1 MTTPQQDAVTVFYPF
16 LLCSTTFLFFMT
28 VGMWRVFVKAG
39 KPGWLSLV
47 PLYNIVVL
55 FDIADMGIVFIA
67 ALFLPGFNLMVY
79 MLLCGR
85 LAGVFDRGR
94 WFAVGLFFFP
104 MFFLPVLGFDGSK
117 YDLYPS
123 LYSRRHRS

>member
-55 FDIADMGIVFIA
+55 FDIAGMGIVFIA

-85 LAGVFDRGR
+85 LAACRREGKT
-94 WFAVGLFFFP
+94 P
-104 MFFLPVLGFDGSK
+104 FFLPPGARG
-117 YDLYPS
+117 
-123 LYSRRHRS
+123 

>member
-1 MTTPQQDAVTVFYPF
+1 MTTPQQDALRVFYPF
-16 LLCSTTFLFFMT
+16 LLCSGTFLIFII
-28 VGMWRVFVKAG
+28 VGLWRVFVKAG

-55 FDIADMGIVFIA
+55 FDITNMGVVFIL
-67 ALFLPGFNLMVY
+67 ALLLPGFNLMVY

-85 LAGVFDRGR
+85 LAEVFGRGR
-94 WFAVGLFFFP
+94 WFAVGMFFFP